1 MGRLQV
7 FATDLN
13 EALLDKARHGL
24 YAKSVAQDLS
34 PDRLRR
40 FFIEEEGGY
49 RVNKAL
55 REMVVFAR
63 QNVISDPPFS
73 RLDLISCR
81 NLLIYFEPELQR
93 TVFPAFHYALKPG
106 GFLCLGASESIG
118 SFTELFEPIDKKHKI
133 YARKS
138 GAPVAFQLPL
148 KKAGGDVRAN
158 AARAERGAR
167 VPASQGDLVDP
178 ARHELTAQREADRV
192 IANQFAPPAVL
203 INADLQILQ
212 FRGPTGAYL
221 EPPTGK
227 ATLDVLKMVRSGL
240 MLPLRAA
247 ITQAKKDNKT
257 VRKDSVKV
265 EHDGAIRTVSLQV
278 IPLTNL
284 RERSFLVVFDEGALT
299 TKAAHRRRGGKS
311 IDAKAGRTGRADQ
324 SRRIGELEA
333 ELAEM
338 RDYQQG
344 LQEQHEA
351 ANEELQASNEEVQS
365 ANEELQSINEELE
378 TSKEELQSAN
388 EELTTVNDEMVTRNT
403 ALNRL
408 NSDLKRKELSIA
420 AARDYAQAI
429 IRTAPDPLLILHADL
444 RVDTANQA
452 FYDTFKVSPTDAE
465 GRLVYE
471 LGNHQWDIP
480 RLRELL
486 EDILPRNRAFDRFEV
501 THAFSTIGR
510 RTMLLNA
517 RRLNGSA
524 DEPGKILLGI
534 QDATELLDGQ
544 SRLRES
550 QARYQALVETSAQIV
565 WTTDA
570 SGAVVED
577 SPSWRAFTGQTLE
590 QWQGFGWLDAIH
602 AEDRARVRELWQRAV
617 AEQTPVDT
625 EYRVLHINSDWRWMK
640 VRAVPVLNPDGRV
653 REWVG
658 MNSDIT
664 ERKQAEESRRESE
677 ERFTKFMRHL
687 PGLAWIKD
695 SDGRYVYAN
704 DAAQEAF
711 RTQRGELYGKSDEE
725 LFPPE
730 TAAQFRSNDRRAL
743 ESESSVHTIE
753 TLEHADAVVHH
764 SIVNKFAIPS
774 ATGKAALVG
783 GIAIDI
789 TDLKQAEEELRD
801 SEERYRTLF
810 ELGPVAVYTCDR
822 AGVIQNFNR
831 RAAELW
837 GRKPAPG
844 DTDPRFCGSFKM
856 FRPDGSF
863 MPHEQCPMAAVV
875 AGILSEVRDGEV
887 IIERPDGSRVTVI
900 VNVLPLRDGR
910 GEVAGAINC
919 FYDITARKD
928 AEEGRARLSA
938 IVESSDDAIVSKG
951 LDGIITSWNAG
962 AERLFGYTAQEA
974 VGQPVTMLI
983 PPDRLD
989 EETFILERVRQSEV
1003 VAPFDTVRRRKDGT
1017 LFDASVTV
1025 SPVRDS
1031 LGHVVGAAKIARD
1044 ITERKRT
1051 EEALQQ
1057 ADRHKNEFLAMLAHE
1072 LRNPLAPILVSIE
1085 IIRRAQSF
1093 EGLERLGD
1101 DSPKPDVQGGALR
1114 VDHAVDV
1121 LQRQTGQMV
1130 RLIDDLLDAG
1140 RISSGKIDLRREHV
1154 ELSSVVHHAVDA
1166 ARPLTERRDQELTVV
1181 LPPTSVNVDA
1191 DPTRLAQIVGNLL
1204 NNASKF
1210 TEHAGH
1216 IWLTVEESMDSTP
1229 GEVEGASHQ
1238 SVPQVVIRVRDTG
1251 VGIAADR
1258 LDSIFDMF
1266 TQVDRSLERSA
1277 VGLGIGL
1284 TLVKT
1289 LVEMH
1294 GGTIEATSP
1303 GIGHGSEFVV
1313 RLPIIV
1319 DAPAPSATPPLPQ
1332 SVATPL
1338 RILVVDDNRDSADM
1352 LAILLKFSG
1361 HETHTAHDGMA
1372 AVEEAERLDP
1382 DVIVLDIGLPRLNG
1396 YEAARRIRERK
1407 GHNGRPLLVA
1417 LTGWGQDEDRDR
1429 SKEAGFDAHL
1439 VKPVDE
1445 AALRRLL
1452 AGLVPDNQTV
1462 KP

>member
-1 MGRLQV
+1 M
-7 FATDLN
+7 
-13 EALLDKARHGL
+13 
-24 YAKSVAQDLS
+24 
-34 PDRLRR
+34 
-40 FFIEEEGGY
+40 
-49 RVNKAL
+49 
-55 REMVVFAR
+55 
-63 QNVISDPPFS
+63 
-73 RLDLISCR
+73 
-81 NLLIYFEPELQR
+81 
-93 TVFPAFHYALKPG
+93 
-106 GFLCLGASESIG
+106 
-118 SFTELFEPIDKKHKI
+118 
-133 YARKS
+133 
-138 GAPVAFQLPL
+138 
-148 KKAGGDVRAN
+148 
-158 AARAERGAR
+158 
-167 VPASQGDLVDP
+167 
-178 ARHELTAQREADRV
+178 

-227 ATLDVLKMVRSGL
+227 ATLDVLKMARSGL

-257 VRKDSVKV
+257 VRKDNVKV
-265 EHDGAIRTVSLQV
+265 EQDGAIRTVSLQV
-278 IPLTNL
+278 IPLKNL

-299 TKAAHRRRGGKS
+299 TPAAHRRRGGTS

-338 RDYQQG
+338 RDYQQE

-388 EELTTVNDEMVTRNT
+388 EELTTVNEEMGTRN
-403 ALNRL
+403 AELDRL
-408 NSDLKRKELSIA
+408 NSDLERKELSIA

-444 RVDTANQA
+444 RVDTASQA

-480 RLRELL
+480 RLRDLL

-501 THAFSTIGR
+501 THDFNTIGR

-517 RRLNGSA
+517 RRLNGRA
-524 DEPGKILLGI
+524 DEPGRILLGI

-544 SRLRES
+544 SKLRES
-550 QARYQALVETSAQIV
+550 QARYQALVDTSAQIV

-570 SGAVVED
+570 SGAVIED

-590 QWQGFGWLDAIH
+590 QWQGFGWLDAVH
-602 AEDRARVRELWQRAV
+602 AEDRARVRELWHRAV

-625 EYRVLHINSDWRWMK
+625 EYRVHHINSDWRWMR

-695 SDGRYVYAN
+695 FDGRYVYAN

-711 RTQRGELYGKSDEE
+711 RTQRAELYGKSDEE

-743 ESESSVHTIE
+743 ASESSVQTIE

-764 SIVNKFAIPS
+764 SIVNKFAIPG
-774 ATGKAALVG
+774 AIGRPTLVG

-822 AGVIQNFNR
+822 AGVIQDFNR

-837 GRKPAPG
+837 GREPTLG

-863 MPHEQCPMAAVV
+863 MPHEQCPMAEVV
-875 AGILSEVRDGEV
+875 AGTLSEVRDGEV
-887 IIERPDGSRVTVI
+887 IIERPDGSRVAVI
-900 VNVLPLRDGR
+900 VNILPLRDGR
-910 GEVAGAINC
+910 GEVVGAINC
-919 FYDITARKD
+919 FYDITARK
-928 AEEGRARLSA
+928 
-938 IVESSDDAIVSKG
+938 
-951 LDGIITSWNAG
+951 
-962 AERLFGYTAQEA
+962 
-974 VGQPVTMLI
+974 
-983 PPDRLD
+983 
-989 EETFILERVRQSEV
+989 
-1003 VAPFDTVRRRKDGT
+1003 
-1017 LFDASVTV
+1017 
-1025 SPVRDS
+1025 
-1031 LGHVVGAAKIARD
+1031 
-1044 ITERKRT
+1044 RT
-1051 EEALQQ
+1051 EEALQE

-1072 LRNPLAPILVSIE
+1072 LRNPLAPILVSTE
-1085 IIRRAQSF
+1085 IIRRAKSLG
-1093 EGLERLGD
+1093 ELGD
-1101 DSPKPDVQGGALR
+1101 GSAKPGVHGRGPR

-1121 LQRQTGQMV
+1121 LHRQINQMV
-1130 RLIDDLLDAG
+1130 RLVDDLLDAG
-1140 RISSGKIDLRREHV
+1140 RISSGKIDLRRENV
-1154 ELSSVVHHAVDA
+1154 ELSSVMRNAVDA
-1166 ARPLTERRDQELTVV
+1166 ARALTEGRHQELTVV
-1181 LPPTSVNVDA
+1181 LPPTSVYVDA

-1204 NNASKF
+1204 NNAAKF
-1210 TEHAGH
+1210 TEPGGH

-1229 GEVEGASHQ
+1229 GDVEGASHQ
-1238 SVPQVVIRVRDTG
+1238 SVPQIVIRVRDTG
-1251 VGIAADR
+1251 VGIAPDR
-1258 LDSIFDMF
+1258 LNSIFDMF
-1266 TQVDRSLERSA
+1266 TQIDRSLERSA
-1277 VGLGIGL
+1277 AGLGIGL

-1294 GGTIEATSP
+1294 GGTVEAISS

-1319 DAPAPSATPPLPQ
+1319 DALPPSAMPPLPQ

-1338 RILVVDDNRDSADM
+1338 RILVVDDNLDSADM
-1352 LAILLKFSG
+1352 IAILLKFGG

-1372 AVEEAERLDP
+1372 AVEEADRLDP

-1396 YEAARRIRERK
+1396 YEAARRIRKRK
-1407 GHNGRPLLVA
+1407 GNGRPLLVA

-1445 AALRRLL
+1445 AALRKLL
-1452 AGLVPDNQTV
+1452 GELLPSNENVEP
-1462 KP
+1462 